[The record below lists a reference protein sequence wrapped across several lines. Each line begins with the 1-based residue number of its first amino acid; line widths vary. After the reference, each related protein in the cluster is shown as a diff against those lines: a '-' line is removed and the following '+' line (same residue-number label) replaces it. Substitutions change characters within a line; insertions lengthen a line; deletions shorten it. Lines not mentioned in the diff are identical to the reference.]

1 MPSLRHNGYLDAA
14 REALL
19 EVGWKRTT
27 LTDVARRAGVS
38 RMTIYRTWPDV
49 GSLMGD
55 LMTRE
60 WSRMSEAVG
69 PLDLDHPDPE
79 GIADGV
85 IALIRA
91 LRANEVFRRI
101 LDVDPE
107 LVLTYLLERR
117 GRSQQ
122 AILDVLTEV
131 VRSAQDD
138 GTVAAGE
145 PHALARTV
153 LLASHGLA
161 LSAHTMVDDDTS
173 LEQLDQAYHDL
184 LMKGLAP

>member
-1 MPSLRHNGYLDAA
+1 MTSLRHNRYLDAA

-49 GSLMGD
+49 ASLMGD

-60 WSRMSEAVG
+60 WSRMSDAVG
-69 PLDLDHPDPE
+69 PLDLEHPTPE

-85 IALIRA
+85 LALTRA

-107 LVLTYLLERR
+107 LLLTYLLERR

-131 VRSAQDD
+131 VRTGQ
-138 GTVAAGE
+138 AAGALAPGAPE
-145 PHALARTV
+145 ALARTV

-161 LSAHTMVDDDTS
+161 LSAHTMVDDAVT
-173 LEQLDQAYHDL
+173 LDQLEASFHQL
-184 LMKGLAP
+184 LAAGLRP